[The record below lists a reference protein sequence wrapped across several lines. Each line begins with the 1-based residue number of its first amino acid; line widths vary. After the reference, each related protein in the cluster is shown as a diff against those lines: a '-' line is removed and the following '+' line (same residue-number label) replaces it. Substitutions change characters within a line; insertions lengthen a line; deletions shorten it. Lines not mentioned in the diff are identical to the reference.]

1 MSLLIKKIL
10 EKIKDLNNNKVNKTI
25 IPTNEDVNN
34 LKTTGFAYVNG
45 GANNLPVNGYSFY
58 LIIIARN
65 DNYVLQQAT
74 QIVSS
79 GTFKVFYRQCYNGT
93 WGAWQEV

>member
-1 MSLLIKKIL
+1 MPLLKTIL
-10 EKIKDLNNNKVNKTI
+10 DNLKNLNNNKVDKTI
-25 IPTNEDVNN
+25 TPTNDDVNN

-79 GTFKVFYRQCYNGT
+79 GTFKVFYNGT

>member
-1 MSLLIKKIL
+1 MPLLKNVL
-10 EKIKDLNNNKVNKTI
+10 NKIKNLDNNKVNKAIT
-25 IPTNEDVNN
+25 PTNEDLNN

-45 GANNLPVNGYSFY
+45 GANNLPVNGYSCY
-58 LIIIARN
+58 LTIIGRDN
-65 DNYVLQQAT
+65 NYVLQQAT
-74 QIVSS
+74 QVVSS

>member
-1 MSLLIKKIL
+1 MPLLKTI
-10 EKIKDLNNNKVNKTI
+10 LNNLKKLNDNKVNKII

-45 GANNLPVNGYSFY
+45 GTNNLPVNGYSFY

-65 DNYVLQQAT
+65 NNYVFQQAI

-93 WGAWQEV
+93 WSAWQEV

>member
-1 MSLLIKKIL
+1 MPLLKTILNNLKK
-10 EKIKDLNNNKVNKTI
+10 LNNNKVDKTI
-25 IPTNEDVNN
+25 TPKNDDVNN
-34 LKTTGFAYVNG
+34 LKATGFAYVNG

>member
-1 MSLLIKKIL
+1 MPLLKTIL
-10 EKIKDLNNNKVNKTI
+10 DNLKNLNNNKVDKTI
-25 IPTNEDVNN
+25 TPTNEDLNN
-34 LKTTGFAYVNG
+34 LKTTGFAYANG

-93 WGAWQEV
+93 LGAWQEV